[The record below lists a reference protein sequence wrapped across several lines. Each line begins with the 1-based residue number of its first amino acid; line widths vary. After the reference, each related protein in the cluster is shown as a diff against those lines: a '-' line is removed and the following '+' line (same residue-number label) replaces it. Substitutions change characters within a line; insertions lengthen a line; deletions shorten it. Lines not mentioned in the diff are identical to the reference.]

1 MRRLEGKVAIVTGG
15 ATGNGNGTV
24 TYTVDPNP
32 DPNQRVGTITIAGQ
46 TFTVTQSGANGCLFC
61 DDFED
66 GVLDPNWTYL
76 KPAWSESGGFLI
88 GTPARRKAIAIAT
101 PVFAGCD
108 TCTVEALMRTAGGVG
123 NRVWLFGWYVD
134 KSNTIELM
142 MKEESDKWVL
152 RQRSGGQIVARVKAS
167 LTIDPNVDY
176 KVEIQFDG
184 TNFQVLI
191 DNVLII
197 TMPKAAGTTPFG
209 TVGFA
214 AKSTTG
220 SFGEINVN

>member
-1 MRRLEGKVAIVTGG
+1 MSNDSWITVTGG
-15 ATGNGNGTV
+15 SSGNGNGTV
-24 TYTVDPNP
+24 DYTVDANP
-32 DPNQRVGTITIAGQ
+32 DATQRIGTITIAGQ
-46 TFTVTQSGANGCLFC
+46 TFTVTQSGANVCTFC

-66 GVLDPNWTYL
+66 DILDPNWNYF

-108 TCTVEALMRTAGGVG
+108 KCSVEALMRTTGGIG
-123 NRVWLFGWYVD
+123 NRAWFFGWFVD
-134 KSNTIELM
+134 KANTVELM

-152 RQRSGGQIVARVKAS
+152 KQRNGGRIVARAKAS

-176 KVEIQFDG
+176 KAEIQFDG
-184 TNFQVLI
+184 SNFQVSI
-191 DNVLII
+191 DGVSII

-209 TVGFA
+209 TVGFSV
-214 AKSTTG
+214 KSTTG